1 MIHLYKIYVTTLV
14 YKMFCYITEGIILN
28 PSKFALDFLSVFVP
42 GHIHICTHPSLNEE
56 DRKEKE
62 MLSSA
67 LLSNPYYDGANSDLL
82 T

>member
-1 MIHLYKIYVTTLV
+1 MIHLYKIYVTTLI

-42 GHIHICTHPSLNEE
+42 GHIYICTRPSLKEE
-56 DRKEKE
+56 DSKEKE

-67 LLSNPYYDGANSDLL
+67 LLSNPYLELILIY
-82 T
+82 